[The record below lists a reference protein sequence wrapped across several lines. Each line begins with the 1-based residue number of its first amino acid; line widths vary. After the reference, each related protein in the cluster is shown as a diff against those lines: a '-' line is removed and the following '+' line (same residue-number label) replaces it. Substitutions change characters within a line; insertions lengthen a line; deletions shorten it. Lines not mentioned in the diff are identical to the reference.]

1 MIAAEEFTFP
11 VIRSSSSTAV
21 NLALLPPLWRISD
34 NVDSDQGSTAGRQRR
49 TFASQIFKID
59 DAADNREGAGA
70 GEEVESQE
78 KMDLLWEDFNEELQ
92 SAAASSDSDFSE
104 KTSQH
109 RDSNNSSGE
118 EFETLEECANVRQL
132 KLIRSKPKKMES
144 LVKVM
149 KKLFSPQNTARSNQ
163 QKRT

>member
-11 VIRSSSSTAV
+11 VIRSSSTAV

-34 NVDSDQGSTAGRQRR
+34 DVDSDQGSTAGRQRR
-49 TFASQIFKID
+49 TFASQVLKID
-59 DAADNREGAGA
+59 DTANSGE
-70 GEEVESQE
+70 GEEAESQE

-92 SAAASSDSDFSE
+92 SAAAVSSDSDFSE
-104 KTSQH
+104 KTIQH
-109 RDSNNSSGE
+109 RDSDNSSRD

-132 KLIRSKPKKMES
+132 KLIRAKPKKMES

-149 KKLFSPQNTARSNQ
+149 KKLFSAQNTARSNQ
-163 QKRT
+163 QKRERD